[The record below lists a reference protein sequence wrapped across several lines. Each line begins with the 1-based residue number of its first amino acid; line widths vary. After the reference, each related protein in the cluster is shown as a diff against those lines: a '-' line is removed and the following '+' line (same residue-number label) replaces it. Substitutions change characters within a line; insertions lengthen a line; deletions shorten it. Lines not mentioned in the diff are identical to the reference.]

1 MIRSMRSLL
10 AFLVALFA
18 LVFAGTVAAA
28 DLSGIT
34 SKEAVTA
41 LRTTLSKG
49 ADAAVGSLGKA
60 DGFLGNP
67 AVRIKLPEYLE
78 NSKGITDCP

>member
-1 MIRSMRSLL
+1 MIYLMRSLH
-10 AFLVALFA
+10 ALFVA
-18 LVFAGTVAAA
+18 SLVLVFAGTVAAA

-49 ADAAVGSLGKA
+49 ADVAVGSLGKT
-60 DGFLGNP
+60 DGFWATRP
-67 AVRIKLPEYLE
+67 CESSCRSTWKTARV
-78 NSKGITDCP
+78 C

>member
-1 MIRSMRSLL
+1 MIRSMRSI
-10 AFLVALFA
+10 FALFVT
-18 LVFAGTVAAA
+18 LFPVVFTGTVVAA

-60 DGFLGNP
+60 DGFWATRLCELNCRSTWRT
-67 AVRIKLPEYLE
+67 ARV
-78 NSKGITDCP
+78 C

>member
-10 AFLVALFA
+10 AFFVALFA
-18 LVFAGTVAAA
+18 LVFTGTVAAA

-60 DGFLGNP
+60 DGVFWATRLCELNCRSTWRT
-67 AVRIKLPEYLE
+67 ARV
-78 NSKGITDCP
+78 C